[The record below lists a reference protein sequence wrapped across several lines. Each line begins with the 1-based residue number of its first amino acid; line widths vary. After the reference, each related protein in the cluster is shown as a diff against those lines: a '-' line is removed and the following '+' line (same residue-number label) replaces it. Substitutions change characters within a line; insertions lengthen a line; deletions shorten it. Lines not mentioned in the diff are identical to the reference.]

1 MDTRIS
7 QWAEDLTRAT
17 ESGYSRMALEFVLL
31 FMAVL
36 IATTGVAILG
46 TNLAKAGKKYIFIST
61 SENKLHYVWMVSI
74 IVLAVTGDVY
84 ASAVGAFVIFSM
96 LLSGIG
102 AIIFLIKWSKK
113 GLYLSIAYVWIV
125 LVVSKLPSLYGIIQD
140 CSRVSEYDAPNQFV
154 LYQIDRM
161 TSLNIIARSVIA
173 GCITIFL
180 VVYYGKRYLLFTEN
194 RVELSGVNACPS
206 CGRPVT
212 SLFCPNCGRDLKS
225 YKKSILSFTAL
236 DKDKFCVK
244 CGARLLSDGR
254 CPRCVS
260 EEFERLSIKE
270 VIIKTSTGKFKEIL
284 ISTISDKTKAV
295 LFIIF
300 LMFLLVYP
308 NMYPSALSKMLS
320 GSTVI
325 YNSYI
330 EKVVDYRDNP
340 TVSYDEGWMRE
351 FDEAYNALFAK
362 NASGFYE
369 ANPAALTTFDNHA
382 YALYFPYCYYQNQII
397 GRINLIVAMH
407 NSEELPQLLNEL
419 DETTDMQQQILLSE
433 LNRVKNANQIQTAK
447 EMVID
452 SVRFYIVLIGTPL
465 FVIALVAC
473 GIASVIGGIFILKR
487 NRFKKLF
494 IAKENDMIRDPSA
507 YLEGKRYRKEQKR
520 EWIMAIVLLIVIGLI
535 SFSVN
540 TLFSSHEETGNY
552 EAAAQSAY
560 FESGMVMYEW
570 LCTARKNPDMA
581 QKDTE
586 NFLAAVENWNRM
598 REVMTLPENQEEANS
613 NKELSELNLLIDAE
627 LVELKRTLLDGTIPD
642 NKLLTETARNIAK
655 GMNIIQPSAYKQLE
669 ESLKEELSD

>member
-31 FMAVL
+31 FAAVL

-46 TNLAKAGKKYIFIST
+46 ANLAKAGKKYIFIST
-61 SENKLHYVWMVSI
+61 SENKLHYVWIVSI

-84 ASAVGAFVIFSM
+84 ASAVGTFLIFSM

-125 LVVSKLPSLYGIIQD
+125 FVVSELPSLWTVIED

-161 TSLNIIARSVIA
+161 TSLNIIARSVLA

-206 CGRPVT
+206 CGRPIT
-212 SLFCPNCGRDLKS
+212 SLFCPNCGRNLVS
-225 YKKSILSFTAL
+225 YKKSILSFTAM

-244 CGARLLSDGR
+244 CGARLLSNGH
-254 CPRCVS
+254 CLRCVG
-260 EEFERLSIKE
+260 EEFKGLSTKE
-270 VIIKTSTGKFKEIL
+270 VVIKTSTGNFKEIL
-284 ISTISDKTKAV
+284 ISTLSDKIKAV

-308 NMYPSALSKMLS
+308 NTYPSALSKMLS

-340 TVSYDEGWMRE
+340 AVSYDEEWMRE

-369 ANPAALTTFDNHA
+369 ANPAALTSFDNHA

-397 GRINLIVAMH
+397 DRINLIVAMH
-407 NSEELPQLLNEL
+407 NSEEMPQLLNEL
-419 DETTDMQQQILLSE
+419 DETTDKQQQILLAE
-433 LNRVKNANQIQTAK
+433 LNRLKNANQIQIAK

-452 SVRFYIVLIGTPL
+452 SVRFYIVLIGAPL
-465 FVIALVAC
+465 FVAVLVAC
-473 GIASVIGGIFILKR
+473 GMASAIGGILILKR

-507 YLEGKRYRKEQKR
+507 NLEGERYRKEQKR
-520 EWIMAIVLLIVIGLI
+520 EWIMAIVLVIVVGFI
-535 SFSVN
+535 SFSIN

-552 EAAAQSAY
+552 KIAAQSAY
-560 FESGMVMYEW
+560 FESGMVMFEW
-570 LCTARKNPDMA
+570 LCTARKNPDIA

-586 NFLAAVENWNRM
+586 SFLAAIENWNRM

-613 NKELSELNLLIDAE
+613 NKELSELNVSIDAE
-627 LVELKRTLLDGTIPD
+627 LVELKQTLLDGKIPD

-655 GMNIIQPSAYKQLE
+655 GMNIIQPNAYKQLE